1 MPRVIKHL
9 SALVLLLVIAG
20 CAASGGGCA
29 GCGMTPLPAGFK
41 PADRIENAGS
51 ARLTASGVEFLEQNL
66 GVLGRAL
73 LGGGESGVITFSV
86 PRSPGSVLGG
96 IIDYTLCPDGADPG
110 ATPPT
115 CTAEIDVGRAALQ
128 IQPRA
133 PHNLVIRGPLP
144 VRMQSLPI
152 FLDGGVLG
160 ESTQYVTLNG
170 NGACPPD
177 EQSFAD
183 IDVEV
188 DLSIEIDVNPQH
200 SRQGY
205 SRVKVTRLSIDED
218 QLESSLHLDCGG
230 TWVGDALDF
239 VKPIITSFMG
249 SMSDALKTQLDQQL
263 CLKADPVL
271 DPACPDGTN
280 DVAGV
285 CRYGTQPSDDCASV
299 LLGVE
304 GHLDLGRLLAS
315 LSPGAQGGFDLL
327 LAGGGTGKRDDNSN
341 RAWGDINPVD
351 GGLTLGLY
359 GGAEPVPT
367 SKCVPLSDLP
377 LPTGIPIP
385 DELVANTV
393 SGWPQDT
400 PGPHI
405 GLAISERFAN
415 YAMNGLYNSGSL
427 CLGIS
432 TETVPFL
439 NSGTLGLLAPSMKDL
454 ALQHEPQQVA
464 LVIRPQTPPRVTF
477 GNGTDATEDPLIR
490 VELDRASFDF
500 YVWSLDRFIRF
511 MTATFD
517 LDVPVNLAVTP
528 EGLTPV
534 IETIGVENGEVTNS
548 GLLRENPK
556 TIASSLGG
564 LIGSQVGQ
572 LLGGGIPAIDLN
584 GPLAGLGLS
593 LVLPESASGAGS
605 PGLRKL
611 TKGDENYLGIF
622 AAFGAG
628 AERRG
633 LQSETEAELTR
644 KEVQA
649 EGLRLATMT
658 PDNGPTGRLVMRSP
672 LDDGTRIIEY
682 SYRIDSGVWR
692 PFTRDRIVDLRDD
705 WLRLP
710 GRHVISVRSRIAG
723 DPLSLDP
730 TPAAVEMVV
739 DVDPP
744 VITVGA
750 AADGRVPLEVRD
762 RVSDAAR
769 AQVRVRLDG
778 GAWSPWATAA
788 EMTAVEVG
796 EAAEIEVEAVDEEGN
811 VGTARQAILRGRVPI
826 DPSAGCGCAVVGA
839 SSGGSGP
846 AGALWLG
853 LGAAAIALRLMR
865 RGGGRGARRAAPAQ
879 TAGRASPVRAAGRR
893 VRGALAGAAVVALFG
908 AHAGCSCGD
917 DPTVEKPA
925 CVAPDCTTLEH
936 GLIGAYT
943 SVAVADDKR
952 TVWVAGYAE
961 ADWRNAF
968 QWGDLV
974 VGTWDGAAVAWEAI
988 DGVPAEPEVD
998 PERFDVEGF
1007 RGGQTDPGDDVGLW
1021 TSIAIGPDGEPAVA
1035 YYDRTNRG
1043 LKFAQKQGDTWAV
1056 SSVQRA
1062 PNSDIGRYAKLL
1074 FVKGLP
1080 VIAYLA
1086 IEPGEDGAVTSS
1098 VRLAAGES
1106 ATPAEGAWRFEDV
1119 VKDEATPC
1127 REFLCGGGTKCIKTT
1142 GRCATPLASDACS
1155 PACGTDQACFDQEGA
1170 PVCAGLSAGNRTETY
1185 PEAIGT
1191 YIAMAPDAA
1200 GGFGLA
1206 FYDRLHGN
1214 VVIAAKRM
1222 GQWETRIVDGEAPD
1236 GTDTGDVG
1244 MGTSLFIDRAG
1255 DWHLAYADGLAEGLR
1270 YTRVKGGTEVGASEV
1285 ADDGLGIEGV
1295 RFEDGQHLVGD
1306 DANVFVTAGGEV
1318 RISYQDATSGTLRL
1332 AIGTR
1337 SGDGHSWLVQAIEQ
1351 EGFAGA
1357 FSRILEV
1364 DGRLLIANWWRV
1376 GGQTTAGDVAIVE
1389 P

>member
-1 MPRVIKHL
+1 
-9 SALVLLLVIAG
+9 
-20 CAASGGGCA
+20 
-29 GCGMTPLPAGFK
+29 MTPLPAGFK

-51 ARLTASGVEFLEQNL
+51 ARLTQSGLEFLEQNL

-73 LGGGESGVITFSV
+73 LGGGDSGVITFSV

-128 IQPRA
+128 IQPRT
-133 PHNLVIRGPLP
+133 PHNLVIQGPLP

-170 NGACPPD
+170 NDACPPD
-177 EQSFAD
+177 EQTFTN

-188 DLSIEIDVNPQH
+188 ELSVEIDVNPQH

-249 SMSDALKTQLDQQL
+249 SMSNALKSQLDQQL
-263 CLKADPVL
+263 CLKADPAL

-280 DVAGV
+280 DINGV
-285 CRYGTQPSDDCASV
+285 CRYGTQATDECASI

-304 GHLDLGRLLAS
+304 GHLDLGRLLAGI
-315 LSPGAQGGFDLL
+315 SPGTQGGFDLL
-327 LAGGGTGKRDDNSN
+327 LAGGGTSERDDNSDL
-341 RAWGDINPVD
+341 AWGDLNPV
-351 GGLTLGLY
+351 GNGLTLGLY
-359 GGAEPVPT
+359 GGAEPLPI
-367 SKCVPLSDLP
+367 SKCVPLSDMALP
-377 LPTGIPIP
+377 AGIPIP

-393 SGWPQDT
+393 SGWPADL
-400 PGPHI
+400 PGPHL

-415 YAMNGLYNSGSL
+415 YALNGLYNSGLL

-432 TETVPFL
+432 TETVPLL
-439 NSGTLGLLAPSMKDL
+439 NSGTLGLLAASAKDL
-454 ALQHEPQQVA
+454 ALQRESQQVA
-464 LVIRPQTPPRVTF
+464 LVIRPQVPPRVTF
-477 GNGTDATEDPLIR
+477 GNGTNFSDDPLIR
-490 VELDRASFDF
+490 IKLERASFDF
-500 YVWSLDRFIRF
+500 YIWSLDRFIRF

-517 LDVPVNLAVTP
+517 LDVPMNLAVTP

-534 IETIGVENGEVTNS
+534 IETIGVENGKVTNN
-548 GLLRENPK
+548 GLLREDPES
-556 TIASSLGG
+556 IAEALGG
-564 LIGSQVGQ
+564 LLSSQVGQ
-572 LLGGGIPAIDLN
+572 LIGGGLPAIDLN
-584 GPLAGLGLS
+584 GPLSGLGLS
-593 LVLPESASGAGS
+593 LVLPESVDGAGS

-611 TKGDENYLGIF
+611 TKGQDSYLGIF
-622 AAFGAG
+622 AAFGLPAQQR
-628 AERRG
+628 AM
-633 LQSETEAELTR
+633 QSETQAELSR
-644 KEVQA
+644 KEVRA
-649 EGLRLATMT
+649 EGLRLPTMT
-658 PDNGPTGRLVMRSP
+658 RDNGPTARLLMSSP
-672 LDDGTRIIEY
+672 LDDGTRTVEY
-682 SYRIDSGVWR
+682 SYRVDSGVWR

-730 TPAAVEMVV
+730 TPATVEMVV
-739 DVDPP
+739 DVEPP
-744 VITVGA
+744 VISVGA
-750 AADGRVPLEVRD
+750 AVDGHVPLEVRD
-762 RVSDAAR
+762 MVSDAER
-769 AQVRVRLDG
+769 AKVRVRLDE

-788 EMTAVEVG
+788 EMRTVDVG
-796 EAAEIEVEAVDEEGN
+796 DAADIEVEAVDEEGN
-811 VGTARQAILRGRVPI
+811 LGTARQPILRGRMPI
-826 DPSAGCGCAVVGA
+826 DPTAGCGCVVAGGPGEGP
-839 SSGGSGP
+839 SGG
-846 AGALWLG
+846 LWLG
-853 LGAAAIALRLMR
+853 LAVAAAAVRLAR
-865 RGGGRGARRAAPAQ
+865 RGGASSARDAGRRASAPRGAGQHARRAR
-879 TAGRASPVRAAGRR
+879 GL
-893 VRGALAGAAVVALFG
+893 RGALAGVAVTALLG
-908 AHAGCSCGD
+908 SHAGCSCSEE
-917 DPTVEKPA
+917 PSVEAKDE
-925 CVAPDCTTLEH
+925 CVAPDCMTLQP
-936 GLIGAYT
+936 GLVGAYT
-943 SVAVADDKR
+943 SVAVAADKR

-961 ADWRNAF
+961 ADWQNAF

-974 VGTWDGAAVAWEAI
+974 VGTWDGKAVAWEAI
-988 DGVPAEPEVD
+988 DGVPADPPVD
-998 PERFDVEGF
+998 PERFDVRGF
-1007 RGGQTDPGDDVGLW
+1007 RAGQTDPGDDVGLW

-1056 SSVQRA
+1056 SSVQQA
-1062 PNSDIGRYAKLL
+1062 SNSDIGRYAKLL

-1086 IEPGEDGAVTSS
+1086 MEPGEDGAVTSS
-1098 VRLAAGES
+1098 VRLATGES
-1106 ATPAEGAWRFEDV
+1106 ATPEERAWRFEDV
-1119 VKDEATPC
+1119 ARDEATPC
-1127 REFLCGGGTKCIKTT
+1127 REFLCGGGMKCIRTT
-1142 GRCATPLASDACS
+1142 GLCAKPLAGGDCD
-1155 PACGTDQACFDQEGA
+1155 PACGSGQACIDEGGS
-1170 PVCAGLSAGNRTETY
+1170 PVCAAISDGSRTETY
-1185 PEAIGT
+1185 PEAIGD

-1206 FYDRLHGN
+1206 FYDRIHGD
-1214 VVIAAKRM
+1214 VVIASRSTGA
-1222 GQWETRIVDGEAPD
+1222 WETRIVDGAAPD

-1255 DWHLAYADGLAEGLR
+1255 DWHLAYADGRSEGLR
-1270 YTRVKGGTEVGASEV
+1270 YARVKGGTDVEPSEV

-1295 RFEDGQHLVGD
+1295 PFEDGQHLVGD
-1306 DANVFVTAGGEV
+1306 DANVFVTAAGEV

-1332 AIGTR
+1332 AIGTK
-1337 SGDGHSWLVQAIEQ
+1337 SGDGHSWFVRAIDQ
-1351 EGFAGA
+1351 QGFAGA
-1357 FSRILEV
+1357 FSRIVEV

-1376 GGQTTAGDVAIVE
+1376 GGQTTKGDVALVA

>member
-1 MPRVIKHL
+1 
-9 SALVLLLVIAG
+9 
-20 CAASGGGCA
+20 
-29 GCGMTPLPAGFK
+29 MTPLPAGFK

-51 ARLTASGVEFLEQNL
+51 ARLTQSGIEFLEQNL

-73 LGGGESGVITFSV
+73 LGGGDSGVITFSV

-96 IIDYTLCPDGADPG
+96 VIDYTLCPDGADPA

-128 IQPRA
+128 IQPKA

-152 FLDGGVLG
+152 FLDGGILG

-170 NGACPPD
+170 NDACPPD
-177 EQSFAD
+177 EQTFTN

-205 SRVKVTRLSIDED
+205 SRVKVARLSIDQD

-263 CLKADPVL
+263 CLKADPAL

-280 DVAGV
+280 DINGV
-285 CRYGTQPSDDCASV
+285 CRYGTQATDECASI

-304 GHLDLGRLLAS
+304 GHLDLGRLLAGI
-315 LSPGAQGGFDLL
+315 SPGTQGGFDLL
-327 LAGGGTGKRDDNSN
+327 LAGGGTSERDDNSDL
-341 RAWGDINPVD
+341 AWGDLNPV
-351 GGLTLGLY
+351 GNGLTLGLY
-359 GGAEPVPT
+359 GGAEPLPT
-367 SKCVPLSDLP
+367 SKCVPLSDMALP
-377 LPTGIPIP
+377 AGIPIP

-393 SGWPQDT
+393 SGWPADL
-400 PGPHI
+400 PGPHL

-415 YAMNGLYNSGSL
+415 YALNGLYNSGLL

-432 TETVPFL
+432 TETVPLL
-439 NSGTLGLLAPSMKDL
+439 NSGTLGLLAASAKDL
-454 ALQHEPQQVA
+454 ALQRESQQVA
-464 LVIRPQTPPRVTF
+464 LVIRPQVPPRVTF
-477 GNGTDATEDPLIR
+477 GDGTNFSDDPLIR
-490 VELDRASFDF
+490 IKLERASFDF
-500 YVWSLDRFIRF
+500 YIWSLDRFIRF

-517 LDVPVNLAVTP
+517 LDVPMNLAVTP

-534 IETIGVENGEVTNS
+534 IETIGVENGKVTNN
-548 GLLRENPK
+548 GLLREDPES
-556 TIASSLGG
+556 IADALGG
-564 LIGSQVGQ
+564 LLSSQVGQ
-572 LLGGGIPAIDLN
+572 LIGGGLPAIDLN
-584 GPLAGLGLS
+584 GPLSGLGLS
-593 LVLPESASGAGS
+593 LVLPESADGAGS

-611 TKGDENYLGIF
+611 TKGQDSYLGIF
-622 AAFGAG
+622 AAFGMPAQQR
-628 AERRG
+628 AM
-633 LQSETEAELTR
+633 QSETQAELSR
-644 KEVQA
+644 KEVRA
-649 EGLRLATMT
+649 EGLRLPTMT
-658 PDNGPTGRLVMRSP
+658 RDNGPTARLMMGSP
-672 LDDGTRIIEY
+672 LDDGTRTVEY

-730 TPAAVEMVV
+730 TPATVEMVV
-739 DVDPP
+739 DVEPP
-744 VITVGA
+744 VISVGA
-750 AADGRVPLEVRD
+750 AVDGHVPLEVRD
-762 RVSDAAR
+762 MVSDAER
-769 AQVRVRLDG
+769 AKMRVRLDD

-788 EMTAVEVG
+788 EMRTVDVG
-796 EAAEIEVEAVDEEGN
+796 DAADIEVEAVDEEGN
-811 VGTARQAILRGRVPI
+811 LGTARQPILRGRMPI
-826 DPSAGCGCAVVGA
+826 DPTAGCGCVVAGGPGEGP
-839 SSGGSGP
+839 SGG
-846 AGALWLG
+846 LWLG
-853 LGAAAIALRLMR
+853 LAVAAAALRLAR
-865 RGGGRGARRAAPAQ
+865 RGGAPSASSARDAGRRASAPPGAGQHARRARGLRGARA
-879 TAGRASPVRAAGRR
+879 
-893 VRGALAGAAVVALFG
+893 ALAGVAVTALLG
-908 AHAGCSCGD
+908 SHAGCSCSD
-917 DPTVEKPA
+917 EPSVEAKDE
-925 CVAPDCTTLEH
+925 CVAPDCMTLQP
-936 GLIGAYT
+936 GLVGAYT
-943 SVAVADDKR
+943 SVAVAADKR

-961 ADWRNAF
+961 ADWQNAF

-974 VGTWDGAAVAWEAI
+974 VGTWDGEAVAWEAI
-988 DGVPAEPEVD
+988 DGVPAEPPVD
-998 PERFDVEGF
+998 PERFDVRGF
-1007 RGGQTDPGDDVGLW
+1007 RAGQTDPGEDVGLW

-1056 SSVQRA
+1056 SSVQQA
-1062 PNSDIGRYAKLL
+1062 SNSDIGRYAKLL

-1086 IEPGEDGAVTSS
+1086 MEPGEDGAVTSS
-1098 VRLAAGES
+1098 VRLATGES
-1106 ATPAEGAWRFEDV
+1106 ATPEEGAWRFEDV
-1119 VKDEATPC
+1119 ARDEATPC
-1127 REFLCGGGTKCIKTT
+1127 REFLCGGGMKCIRTT
-1142 GRCATPLASDACS
+1142 GRCAKPLASGDCD
-1155 PACGTDQACFDQEGA
+1155 PACGSGQACIDEGGS
-1170 PVCAGLSAGNRTETY
+1170 PVCAAISDASRTETY
-1185 PEAIGT
+1185 PEAIGD
-1191 YIAMAPDAA
+1191 YIAMAPDTA

-1206 FYDRLHGN
+1206 FYDRIHGD
-1214 VVIAAKRM
+1214 VVIASRSM
-1222 GQWETRIVDGEAPD
+1222 GAWETRIVDGAAPD

-1255 DWHLAYADGLAEGLR
+1255 DWHLAYADGRSEGLR
-1270 YTRVKGGTEVGASEV
+1270 YARVKGGTDVEPAEV

-1295 RFEDGQHLVGD
+1295 PFEDGQHLVGD
-1306 DANVFVTAGGEV
+1306 DANVFVTAAGEV

-1332 AIGTR
+1332 AIGTK
-1337 SGDGHSWLVQAIEQ
+1337 SGDGHSWFVRAIDQ
-1351 EGFAGA
+1351 QGFAGA
-1357 FSRILEV
+1357 FSRIVEV

-1376 GGQTTAGDVAIVE
+1376 GGQTTKGDVALVA

>member
-1 MPRVIKHL
+1 
-9 SALVLLLVIAG
+9 
-20 CAASGGGCA
+20 
-29 GCGMTPLPAGFK
+29 MTPLPAGFK

-51 ARLTASGVEFLEQNL
+51 ARLTQSGLEFLEENL

-73 LGGGESGVITFSV
+73 LGGGDSGVITFSI

-170 NGACPPD
+170 NDACPPD
-177 EQSFAD
+177 EQTFTN

-188 DLSIEIDVNPQH
+188 ELSIEIDVNPQH

-263 CLKADPVL
+263 CQKADPAL

-280 DVAGV
+280 DIGGV
-285 CRYGTQPSDDCASV
+285 CRYGTQATDECASI

-304 GHLDLGRLLAS
+304 GHLDLGRLLAGI
-315 LSPGAQGGFDLL
+315 SPGTQGGFDLL
-327 LAGGGTGKRDDNSN
+327 LAGGGTSERDDTSDLT
-341 RAWGDINPVD
+341 WGDLNPV
-351 GGLTLGLY
+351 GNGLTLGLY
-359 GGAEPVPT
+359 GGAEPLPI
-367 SKCVPLSDLP
+367 SKCVPLSDMVLP
-377 LPTGIPIP
+377 AGIPIP

-393 SGWPQDT
+393 SGWPADL

-415 YAMNGLYNSGSL
+415 YAMNGLYNSGLL

-432 TETVPFL
+432 TETVPLL
-439 NSGTLGLLAPSMKDL
+439 NSGTLGLLAASAKDL
-454 ALQHEPQQVA
+454 ALQRESQQVA
-464 LVIRPQTPPRVTF
+464 LVIRPQVPPRVTF
-477 GNGTDATEDPLIR
+477 GNGTNFSDDPLIR
-490 VELDRASFDF
+490 IQLERASFDF
-500 YVWSLDRFIRF
+500 YIWSLDRFIRF

-517 LDVPVNLAVTP
+517 LDVPMNLTVTP

-534 IETIGVENGEVTNS
+534 IETIGVENGKVTNN
-548 GLLRENPK
+548 GLLREDPES
-556 TIASSLGG
+556 IADALGG
-564 LIGSQVGQ
+564 LLSSQVGQ
-572 LLGGGIPAIDLN
+572 LIGGGLPAIDLN
-584 GPLAGLGLS
+584 GPLSGLGLS
-593 LVLPESASGAGS
+593 LVLPESVDGAGS

-611 TKGDENYLGIF
+611 TKGQDSYLGIF
-622 AAFGAG
+622 AAFGMPAQQR
-628 AERRG
+628 AMR
-633 LQSETEAELTR
+633 SETQAELSR
-644 KEVQA
+644 KEVRA
-649 EGLRLATMT
+649 EGLRLPTMT
-658 PDNGPTGRLVMRSP
+658 RDNGPTARLVMSSP
-672 LDDGTRIIEY
+672 LDGGTRAVEY

-730 TPAAVEMVV
+730 TPATVEMVV
-739 DVDPP
+739 DVEPP
-744 VITVGA
+744 VISIGA
-750 AADGRVPLEVRD
+750 AVDGHVPLEVRD
-762 RVSDAAR
+762 MVSDAER
-769 AQVRVRLDG
+769 AKVRVRLDD

-788 EMTAVEVG
+788 EMRTVDVG
-796 EAAEIEVEAVDEEGN
+796 GAADIEVEAVDEEGN
-811 VGTARQAILRGRVPI
+811 LGTARQPLLRGRMPI
-826 DPSAGCGCAVVGA
+826 DPSAGCGCVVAGG
-839 SSGGSGP
+839 SSEGPSGG
-846 AGALWLG
+846 LWLG
-853 LGAAAIALRLMR
+853 LAVAAAAVRLAR
-865 RGGGRGARRAAPAQ
+865 RGGAPRGAGQPARRARDAGRRASAPRGAGQQARRARGLRGARA
-879 TAGRASPVRAAGRR
+879 
-893 VRGALAGAAVVALFG
+893 ALAGVAVTALLG
-908 AHAGCSCGD
+908 SHAGCSCSD
-917 DPTVEKPA
+917 EPEVEAKDE
-925 CVAPDCTTLEH
+925 CVAPDCMTLQA
-936 GLIGAYT
+936 GLVGAYT
-943 SVAVADDKR
+943 SVAVAPDKR

-961 ADWRNAF
+961 ADWQNAF

-974 VGTWDGAAVAWEAI
+974 VGTWDGEAVAWEAI
-988 DGVPAEPEVD
+988 DGVPAEPPID
-998 PERFDVEGF
+998 PARFDVRGF
-1007 RGGQTDPGDDVGLW
+1007 RGGQTDPGEDVGLW
-1021 TSIAIGPDGEPAVA
+1021 TSIAVGPDGEPAVA

-1056 SSVQRA
+1056 SSVQQA
-1062 PNSDIGRYAKLL
+1062 SNSDIGRYAKLL

-1086 IEPGEDGAVTSS
+1086 MEPGEEGAVTSS
-1098 VRLAAGES
+1098 VRLATGES
-1106 ATPAEGAWRFEDV
+1106 ATPEEGAWRFEDV
-1119 VKDEATPC
+1119 ARDEATPC
-1127 REFLCGGGTKCIKTT
+1127 REFLCGEGMKCVRTT
-1142 GRCATPLASDACS
+1142 GRCAKPLASGDCD
-1155 PACGTDQACFDQEGA
+1155 PACGSGQACIDEGGS
-1170 PVCAGLSAGNRTETY
+1170 PVCAAISDGSRTDTY
-1185 PEAIGT
+1185 PEAIGD

-1206 FYDRLHGN
+1206 FYDRIHGN
-1214 VVIAAKRM
+1214 VVIASRSM
-1222 GQWETRIVDGEAPD
+1222 GAWETRIVDGAAPD

-1255 DWHLAYADGLAEGLR
+1255 DWHLAYADGRSEGLR
-1270 YTRVKGGTEVGASEV
+1270 YARVKGGTDVEPSEV
-1285 ADDGLGIEGV
+1285 ADDGLGIEGAP
-1295 RFEDGQHLVGD
+1295 FEDGQHLVGD
-1306 DANVFVTAGGEV
+1306 DASVFVTAAGEV

-1332 AIGTR
+1332 AIGTK
-1337 SGDGHSWLVQAIEQ
+1337 SGDGHSWFVQAIEQ
-1351 EGFAGA
+1351 QGFAGA
-1357 FSRILEV
+1357 FSRIVEV

-1376 GGQTTAGDVAIVE
+1376 GGQITKGDVALVA

>member
-1 MPRVIKHL
+1 
-9 SALVLLLVIAG
+9 
-20 CAASGGGCA
+20 
-29 GCGMTPLPAGFK
+29 MTPLPAGFK

-51 ARLTASGVEFLEQNL
+51 ARLTQSGLEFLEQNL

-73 LGGGESGVITFSV
+73 LGGGDSGVITFSV

-170 NGACPPD
+170 NDACPPD
-177 EQSFAD
+177 EQSFTN

-205 SRVKVTRLSIDED
+205 SRVKVTRLSIDQD

-263 CLKADPVL
+263 CLKADPAL

-280 DVAGV
+280 DINGV
-285 CRYGTQPSDDCASV
+285 CRYGTQASDECASI

-304 GHLDLGRLLAS
+304 GHLDLSRLLAGI
-315 LSPGAQGGFDLL
+315 SPGTQGGFDLL
-327 LAGGGTGKRDDNSN
+327 LAGGGTSERDDSSDL
-341 RAWGDINPVD
+341 AWGDLNPV
-351 GGLTLGLY
+351 GNGLTLGLY
-359 GGAEPVPT
+359 GGAEPLPI
-367 SKCVPLSDLP
+367 SKCVPLADMA

-393 SGWPQDT
+393 SGWPADL
-400 PGPHI
+400 PGPHL

-415 YAMNGLYNSGSL
+415 YALNGLYNSGLL

-432 TETVPFL
+432 TETVPLL
-439 NSGTLGLLAPSMKDL
+439 NSGTLGLLAASAKDL
-454 ALQHEPQQVA
+454 ALQRESQQVA
-464 LVIRPQTPPRVTF
+464 LVIRPQVPPRVTF
-477 GNGTDATEDPLIR
+477 GNGTSFSDDPLIR
-490 VELDRASFDF
+490 IKLERASFDF
-500 YVWSLDRFIRF
+500 YIWSLDRFVRF

-517 LDVPVNLAVTP
+517 LDVPMNLAVTP

-534 IETIGVENGEVTNS
+534 IETIGVENGKVTNN
-548 GLLRENPK
+548 GLLREDPES
-556 TIASSLGG
+556 IAESLGG
-564 LIGSQVGQ
+564 LLSSQVGQ
-572 LLGGGIPAIDLN
+572 LIGGGLPAIDLN
-584 GPLAGLGLS
+584 GPLSGLGLS
-593 LVLPESASGAGS
+593 LVLPESVDGAGS

-611 TKGDENYLGIF
+611 TKGQDSYLGIF
-622 AAFGAG
+622 AAFGMPAQQR
-628 AERRG
+628 AMR
-633 LQSETEAELTR
+633 SETQAELSR
-644 KEVQA
+644 KEVRA
-649 EGLRLATMT
+649 EGLRLPTMT
-658 PDNGPTGRLVMRSP
+658 RDNGPTARLVMSSP
-672 LDDGTRIIEY
+672 LDDGTRTVEY

-692 PFTRDRIVDLRDD
+692 PFTRDRIVELRDD

-730 TPAAVEMVV
+730 TPATVEMVV
-739 DVDPP
+739 DVEPP
-744 VITVGA
+744 VISVGA
-750 AADGRVPLEVRD
+750 AVDGHVPLEVRD
-762 RVSDAAR
+762 MVSEAER
-769 AQVRVRLDG
+769 AKVRVRLDD

-788 EMTAVEVG
+788 AMRTVDVG
-796 EAAEIEVEAVDEEGN
+796 DAADIEVEAVDEEGN
-811 VGTARQAILRGRVPI
+811 LGAARQPILRGRMPI
-826 DPSAGCGCAVVGA
+826 DPTAGCGCVVAGGP
-839 SSGGSGP
+839 SEGPSGG
-846 AGALWLG
+846 LWLG
-853 LGAAAIALRLMR
+853 LAVAAAAVRLAR
-865 RGGGRGARRAAPAQ
+865 RGGAPRASSASSARDAGRRASPPRGAGQQARRARGLRGARA
-879 TAGRASPVRAAGRR
+879 
-893 VRGALAGAAVVALFG
+893 ALAGVAVTALLG
-908 AHAGCSCGD
+908 SHAGCSCSEE
-917 DPTVEKPA
+917 PSVEAKDE
-925 CVAPDCTTLEH
+925 CVAPDCMTLQP
-936 GLIGAYT
+936 GLVGAYT
-943 SVAVADDKR
+943 SVAVAADKR

-961 ADWRNAF
+961 ADWQNAF

-974 VGTWDGAAVAWEAI
+974 VGTWDGEAVAWQAI
-988 DGVPAEPEVD
+988 DGVPAEPPVD
-998 PERFDVEGF
+998 PQRFDVSGF
-1007 RGGQTDPGDDVGLW
+1007 RAGQTDPGEDVGLW
-1021 TSIAIGPDGEPAVA
+1021 TSIAVGPDGEPAVA

-1056 SSVQRA
+1056 SSVQQA
-1062 PNSDIGRYAKLL
+1062 SNSDIGRYAKLL

-1086 IEPGEDGAVTSS
+1086 MEPGEDEDGAVTSS
-1098 VRLAAGES
+1098 VRLATGES
-1106 ATPAEGAWRFEDV
+1106 ATPEEGAWRFEDV
-1119 VKDEATPC
+1119 ARDEATPC
-1127 REFLCGGGTKCIKTT
+1127 REFLCGGGMKCIRTT
-1142 GRCATPLASDACS
+1142 GRCTKPLAKGDCD
-1155 PACGTDQACFDQEGA
+1155 PACGSGEACIDEGGS
-1170 PVCAGLSAGNRTETY
+1170 PVCAAISDGSRTETY
-1185 PEAIGT
+1185 PEAIGD

-1206 FYDRLHGN
+1206 FYDRIHGD
-1214 VVIAAKRM
+1214 VVIASRSM
-1222 GQWETRIVDGEAPD
+1222 GAWETRIVDGAAPD

-1255 DWHLAYADGLAEGLR
+1255 DWHLAYADGRSEGLR
-1270 YTRVKGGTEVGASEV
+1270 YARVKGGTEVEPSEV

-1295 RFEDGQHLVGD
+1295 PFEDGQHLVGD
-1306 DANVFVTAGGEV
+1306 DANVFVTAAGEV

-1332 AIGTR
+1332 AIGTK
-1337 SGDGHSWLVQAIEQ
+1337 SGDGHSWFVRAIDQ
-1351 EGFAGA
+1351 QGFAGA
-1357 FSRILEV
+1357 FSRIVEV

-1376 GGQTTAGDVAIVE
+1376 GGQTTKGDVALVA